1 MSPQPSPV
9 VKNHHHNY
17 HQYPKLNLGLWWC
30 CDTTQCD
37 SLCFKIGMIIR
48 STLLRVFILSW
59 YWSAQLS
66 YSAWAC
72 LIHGACCRYSEK
84 IQSKLIQ
91 DKFFFRKNG
100 YYIPAKPE
108 QPKSCIILP
117 VWYWPTW
124 QRSTITWD
132 EILNSTIFFSF
143 SSLPEQPIKISFH
156 HLCCSGIESVEVSS
170 VLRLQAF
177 RCETVDAPEKHQTI
191 VNFTSTW
198 ELLL

>member
-1 MSPQPSPV
+1 MLHSVIAFASRLAWSSEAPCWES
-9 VKNHHHNY
+9 
-17 HQYPKLNLGLWWC
+17 
-30 CDTTQCD
+30 
-37 SLCFKIGMIIR
+37 
-48 STLLRVFILSW
+48 LSW
-59 YWSAQLS
+59 AGIDPRSSRIRLELAS
-66 YSAWAC
+66 YTARVADI
-72 LIHGACCRYSEK
+72 LKRFN
-84 IQSKLIQ
+84 QSWFK
-91 DKFFFRKNG
+91 KKTFFRKNG
-100 YYIPAKPE
+100 YCIPAKPE
-108 QPKSCIILP
+108 QSKSCIILP